1 MSGAPGSGHSG
12 LWVDQGIQGCLGLDK
27 AYKVGGVWVGIQE
40 CEGWPYDL
48 VLFNSPKTG
57 STLALST
64 VKISAQAVWE
74 HIHASNRQWEELNA
88 N

>member
-1 MSGAPGSGHSG
+1 MKN
-12 LWVDQGIQGCLGLDK
+12 LDETYYEK
-27 AYKVGGVWVGIQE
+27 QWGKDYENYFRKEVEAGGGVWVGIQE

-64 VKISAQAVWE
+64 AKISGQAVLD
-74 HIHASNRQWEELNA
+74 HIHASNRQWEEINA
-88 N
+88 RD